1 MEAVDSNAVVSG
13 LTNQRLT
20 TIYSCFLVFSVELE
34 AAYIQVIFKIKQ
46 KYNTEVLTISS
57 AL

>member
-13 LTNQRLT
+13 LTNQRLIK
-20 TIYSCFLVFSVELE
+20 IYSCFLVFSVELE